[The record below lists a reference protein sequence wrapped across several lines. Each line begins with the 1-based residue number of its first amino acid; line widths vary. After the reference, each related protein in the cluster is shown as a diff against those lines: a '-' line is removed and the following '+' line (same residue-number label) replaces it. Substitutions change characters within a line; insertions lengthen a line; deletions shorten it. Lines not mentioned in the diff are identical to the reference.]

1 MFYIPSSTDKNKFNK
16 NNENMKVDF
25 YGHYFFQP
33 HDFHRYDNDGN
44 SVGNDDRVEN
54 INNKNNTTDRANDDD
69 DKKTI
74 HPFPPR
80 L

>member
-1 MFYIPSSTDKNKFNK
+1 MFYIPLSTDKNKFNQK
-16 NNENMKVDF
+16 DENMKVDF
-25 YGHYFFQP
+25 PGHYFFLP

-54 INNKNNTTDRANDDD
+54 INNNTTNRDY
-69 DKKTI
+69 KKTI